1 MANESVALNDVE
13 LTSPAIPVAVEPERV
28 RTRRAAFERRWLGG
42 IHVGYLVLLAALLLF
57 PLVSPGSYSISLLTQ
72 ILVFSIFTMSLDLLL
87 GYVGLPSFGHAAFL
101 GLGAYAAAILSAK
114 MGISNLG
121 LAFLAGAAVAS
132 VGALILGVLALRTS
146 GVYFLMLTLAF
157 AQIVSAAAQGWGPI
171 TGGTNGLP
179 GVKAPE
185 LFVPGWRIADGV
197 PFYLLT
203 VGVASVCFVVLFR
216 IVHSPF
222 GQALVGIRQNEM
234 RMRSLGYNVALYRLA
249 AFWIAGMLA
258 SVGGVMYAF
267 FNHFISPTDVG
278 FTLSGSAVLM
288 VLVGGAG
295 TLIGPVLGT
304 SIYLLIQNLLSSY
317 TDRWQLVL
325 GALFVLFV
333 LFVRGGVIGL
343 WSQSRTW
350 KWDRRK
356 RDAA

>member
-1 MANESVALNDVE
+1 MANESITVE
-13 LTSPAIPVAVEPERV
+13 ELASPALPLETQPEHV
-28 RTRRAAFERRWLGG
+28 HSRRAVFERRWLGG
-42 IHVGYLVLLAALLLF
+42 IHVGYLVLALALVVF
-57 PLVSPGSYSISLLTQ
+57 PLISPSSYATLLVTQ

-101 GLGAYAAAILSAK
+101 GLGAYAAAVLSARL
-114 MGISNLG
+114 GISNLG
-121 LAFLAGAAVAS
+121 LAFLAAAAVS
-132 VGALILGVLALRTS
+132 TVGAVILGILALRTS

-157 AQIVSAAAQGWGPI
+157 AQIVSAAAQGWTPI

-185 LFVPGWRIADGV
+185 LFVPGWRIADGI
-197 PFYLLT
+197 PFYYLT
-203 VGVASVCFVVLFR
+203 LGVTIVCFIALFR

-222 GQALVGIRQNEM
+222 GQALVGIRQNEV
-234 RMRSLGYNVALYRLA
+234 RMRALGYNVALYRLA
-249 AFWIAGMLA
+249 AFWIGGMLA
-258 SVGGVMYAF
+258 SIGGVMYAF

-304 SIYLLIQNLLSSY
+304 TLYMLIQNLLSSY

-333 LFVRGGVIGL
+333 LFVRGGIVGL
-343 WSQSRTW
+343 WGQSRNW
-350 KWDRRK
+350 RWRK
-356 RDAA
+356 RGAA